1 MATSNPA
8 AFQTFVAS
16 ETIGKFKAVVLGTAE
31 NAIDLAGAGERV
43 IGVTGDIGASAGEA
57 VAVQIYGVAKI
68 EAGGSITKG
77 VYVKADADGNAV
89 ATTTDRDD
97 AIGIALNAADDGDI
111 ISVLLCP
118 GIERSTA

>member
-1 MATSNPA
+1 MDTANEA
-8 AFQTFVAS
+8 AHQTFVAS
-16 ETIGKFKAVVLGTAE
+16 ETIGKYKAVVLGTAD
-31 NAIDLAGAGERV
+31 NAVDLAGAGGRV
-43 IGVTGDIGASAGEA
+43 IGVTGDVAAAANEA
-57 VAVQIYGVAKI
+57 VQVQIFGVAKI
-68 EAGGSITKG
+68 EAGDTITKG

-97 AIGIALNAADDGDI
+97 AIGIALDGAADGDI